1 MKQLLVF
8 LTVFISSLSVVF
20 PQGSINL
27 GSSNSIS
34 NCNLLIYDD
43 GGNTGD
49 YSSAIDQ
56 ILTITSNDPNNGCV
70 MVEIQ
75 SLDIDESDTLYFYDG
90 ADTTGPL
97 LQKINNSNYNPTVYY
112 RYAATIQNTTG
123 ALTVRFKTDNTGVG
137 EGFELK
143 TSCIAPCQRVIL
155 SLDSLQSTHIPHLN
169 PDDDYYYLDVCPYDT
184 VHLVVN
190 CTYPDNDFSYHQD
203 NSTTTFNWDFDLEE
217 FELTGTNVKDYYFTP
232 GRGYDVA
239 ISAIDV
245 NLCPSL
251 IPITFRVRTSKNHI
265 KNVVPQPPVC
275 TGDELHLSVGY
286 DNLSALQL
294 TPVGSEQ
301 ITSLAVVDTIF
312 LPDGISCPPYGYY
325 YRSYVNFTTFA
336 PNATITSANDILYVR
351 LKIEHSAIED
361 IRISL
366 VCPNGSRCKIVPDY
380 QNDGWGGVTHYFRTN
395 LGVANRL
402 QEVVSC
408 NAAQNPMGIAWN
420 YVWSNNT
427 TLGYQYANTPNS
439 YCYEPGNVH
448 SSYNPYWDDGTTSY
462 KIDSTDVA
470 NMTQVY
476 HPLQNFSGMVGC
488 PLNGNWFIEI
498 EDVWTN
504 DNGYLHEWEMALDP
518 ALLPQNWS
526 YAVAVDTIYITG
538 PGASGTEI
546 IPQQS
551 GNIPYTFNVIDE
563 FGCLYDTIMYIDVF
577 QSPQPDL
584 GEDRYICFGDLYL
597 LESHWPDPTS
607 TFIWN
612 TGERT
617 SDIYLSSS
625 GKYTLNVFNTYE
637 NGLVCTGADTIQI
650 MVSPKPVADFS
661 ISDTTG
667 CAPLTVTFTNLST
680 SDSSDTHYYWF
691 CYDDRGQIAF
701 TANQKNP
708 VFTFENSGI
717 YTVMLTTSNA
727 YGCQDSV
734 IKYNCISIS
743 YQPEAEFDAIPEIAL
758 WSETDGS
765 IFFQVQGDTTSFDN
779 NMRFYWD
786 FGDGTTDSSSF
797 ALEHSYS
804 SWGDYEVTLSMFSSD
819 GCNSSITH
827 TVTLEADLVFP
838 NVITPNDDG
847 INDVFAIGNLNT
859 SMNEFDPDKYR
870 NNELTIYDRWGKQVY
885 HAVNYDTF
893 IDLTGERGNGVI
905 IGDQVFDGSKVTDGS
920 YFFTFYYK
928 GKFKTVNYHGTLQII
943 RDR

>member
-1 MKQLLVF
+1 MKHLLVF
-8 LTVFISSLSVVF
+8 LTLFIFGFSVVYS
-20 PQGSINL
+20 QGSLNL
-27 GSSNSIS
+27 GTSSAVS

-49 YSSAIDQ
+49 YSSAIDH

-123 ALTVRFKTDNTGVG
+123 ALTIRFKTDSTGVG

-184 VHLVVN
+184 VHLVIN

-203 NSTTTFNWDFDLEE
+203 NSTTTFKWDFDLEE
-217 FELTGTNVKDYYFTP
+217 FELTGANVKDYYFTP

-448 SSYNPYWDDGTTSY
+448 SSYNPYWDDGSTSY

-526 YAVAVDTIYITG
+526 YEVAVDTIYITG

-584 GEDRYICFGDLYL
+584 GEDRYICYGDLYL

-625 GKYTLNVFNTYE
+625 GEYTLNVFNTHE

-667 CAPLTVTFTNLST
+667 CAPLTVSFTNLST
-680 SDSSDTHYYWF
+680 SDSSNTQYYWF
-691 CYDDRGQIAF
+691 CYDDKGQIAF
-701 TANQKNP
+701 TADQKNP
-708 VFTFENSGI
+708 VFTFDNSGT

-727 YGCQDSV
+727 HGCKDSV

-743 YQPEAEFDAIPEIAL
+743 YQPEAEFDAIPDVAL

-765 IFFQVQGDTTSFDN
+765 IYFQVQGDTTSFDN

-786 FGDGTTDSSSF
+786 FGDGNTDSSSF

-804 SWGDYEVTLSMFSSD
+804 SWGDYEVTLSMFTSD

-905 IGDQVFDGSKVTDGS
+905 IGDQVFDGTNVNDGS

>member
-27 GSSNSIS
+27 GSSHSIS

-123 ALTVRFKTDNTGVG
+123 ALTVRFKTDNIGVG

-203 NSTTTFNWDFDLEE
+203 NSTTTFTWDFDLEE
-217 FELTGTNVKDYYFTP
+217 FELTGGNVKDYYFTP

-625 GKYTLNVFNTYE
+625 GEYTLNVFNTYE

-667 CAPLTVTFTNLST
+667 CAPLTVAFTNLST

-847 INDVFAIGNLNT
+847 INDIFAIGNLNT